1 MCCSIPLIMSQQFIK
16 TCVFIACRMKEIPFI
31 KLGYIQRSQK
41 SVMDATGLVQPMRC
55 VSFLYPTSLIVN
67 MLPNTPSLSFKFL
80 AGLYEWN
87 SNNER
92 CFLNSWFL
100 DWWQTSVTGAIYVT
114 PPLILMYLYTCI
126 HIGGLSLI
134 VIYYS

>member
-1 MCCSIPLIMSQQFIK
+1 
-16 TCVFIACRMKEIPFI
+16 
-31 KLGYIQRSQK
+31 
-41 SVMDATGLVQPMRC
+41 MRC

-67 MLPNTPSLSFKFL
+67 MLPDTPSLSFKFL

-134 VIYYS
+134 VIYYSQSKDLFYLHSQKIFSGQFKQKMYLMMLHLIHNQHLIISQHFLYF